1 MAENKKQKVHRFVTD
16 DFTVRMAAVDAT
28 DVVKAMQTLHQ
39 AGPLSTVAVGRAM
52 VGGLLMASQMKEG
65 QMIGLL
71 FKGNGALGKIYAEAS
86 FEGKVRGYSANPAYE
101 PPSYEDG
108 LSLKKFMGTGH
119 LTVVRHQPFQKAP
132 FQGTVEMVSGE
143 IGEDL
148 AHYLHQSHQ
157 IRSLINLGVYLDS
170 YGKVKA
176 AGGVLIEVMP
186 GVDED
191 VVDRIAANAEVFN
204 ANLSEV
210 LVHGAKAEDLIK
222 PYMMTIPFSEIDHPH
237 QIEYHCPCNRDR
249 VLRALEILGESE
261 LEDMIAKQEVAD
273 VTCQMCGRP
282 YQIPVEELVE
292 VKNLLQKTS
301 MH

>member
-1 MAENKKQKVHRFVTD
+1 MAENKKQKVHRFVTN

-28 DVVKAMQTLHQ
+28 EVVKSMQILHQ

-65 QMIGLL
+65 QTIGLL
-71 FKGNGALGKIYAEAS
+71 FKGNGALGKIYAEAH
-86 FEGKVRGYSANPAYE
+86 FEGKVRGYSSNPSYE
-101 PPSYEDG
+101 PPSYDEG
-108 LSLKKFMGTGH
+108 LSLKKFIGNGT
-119 LTVVRHQPFQKAP
+119 LTVIRHQPFQKAP
-132 FQGTVEMVSGE
+132 FQGTVELVSGE

-157 IRSLINLGVYLDS
+157 IRSLINLGVFLDS

-186 GVDED
+186 GVDEK
-191 VVDRIAANAEVFN
+191 VVDAIAANAEVFK
-204 ANLSEV
+204 ANLSE
-210 LVHGAKAEDLIK
+210 LLAHGARPEDLLK
-222 PYMMTIPFSEIDHPH
+222 PYMMTIPFSEVEHPYE
-237 QIEYHCPCNRDR
+237 IEYSCPCNKDR

-261 LEDMIAKQEVAD
+261 LSDMISKNEVAD

-282 YQIPVEELVE
+282 YQISVEELAE

-301 MH
+301 LH

>member
-1 MAENKKQKVHRFVTD
+1 MAENRKQKVHRFVTN

-28 DVVKAMQTLHQ
+28 EVVKEMQNLHQ
-39 AGPLSTVAVGRAM
+39 ANPLSTVAVGRAM

-71 FKGNGALGKIYAEAS
+71 FKGNGALGKIYAEAH
-86 FEGKVRGYSANPAYE
+86 FEGKVRGYSANPGYA
-101 PPSYEDG
+101 PPSYDEG
-108 LSLKKFMGTGH
+108 LSLKKFMGHGN
-119 LTVVRHQPFQKAP
+119 LTVIRHQPFQKAP
-132 FQGTVEMVSGE
+132 FQGTVELVSGE

-186 GVDED
+186 GVDEA
-191 VVDRIAANAEVFN
+191 VVDTIAANAEVFK
-204 ANLSEV
+204 ANLSEI
-210 LVHGAKAEDLIK
+210 LARGAQAEDLIK

-237 QIEYHCPCNRDR
+237 EIEYFCPCNKDR
-249 VLRALEILGESE
+249 VLRALEILGEAE
-261 LEDMIAKQEVAD
+261 LEDMIAKKEVAD

-282 YQIPVEELVE
+282 YQIPVEELKE
-292 VKNLLQKTS
+292 VKSFIQKSS